1 MNGELS
7 ALYRRYLPMVLARC
21 RRLLISRAQAE
32 DAAQDIFLKILALNQ
47 ELPPQEGRARWIL
60 RVTTNYCLNLLR
72 DERRHQQA
80 LEPPDSGGAPFSDP
94 VADRQ
99 LVRRL
104 IASLPED
111 VGLVGWL
118 NHVDELD
125 QSDIAAR
132 LRVSRR
138 TVVARLA
145 AFNLRARRALD
156 SL

>member
-1 MNGELS
+1 
-7 ALYRRYLPMVLARC
+7 
-21 RRLLISRAQAE
+21 
-32 DAAQDIFLKILALNQ
+32 
-47 ELPPQEGRARWIL
+47 
-60 RVTTNYCLNLLR
+60 
-72 DERRHQQA
+72 
-80 LEPPDSGGAPFSDP
+80 
-94 VADRQ
+94 
-99 LVRRL
+99 VRRL